1 VKFTSVILT
10 QMEIPFINTFLLLPP
25 LQMESII
32 FLYIPIGILL
42 LVSFSAIKLLIIL
55 FANRSLTVY
64 KTKPLQL
71 NIQGRSIA
79 IFGDSTAV
87 GTGSK
92 NVEET
97 LAGRLAKDFPHTNII
112 NLAENG
118 SKTIGVSQQI
128 QSLHNKKVDMAI
140 ISTGG
145 NDIWAYTSSR
155 KLVEDLRSI
164 LEQAKEI
171 SDHHVILLFFGNEG
185 TAPFFPWPI
194 RSWLN
199 HRTELVK
206 NIFLFVANEQ
216 KVPIIDLFS
225 NPRENPFVIDPKRYF
240 AEDRLHPSGAGY
252 GEWYKRMWRIM
263 VERGYLYHDTDSEGF
278 IK

>member
-1 VKFTSVILT
+1 
-10 QMEIPFINTFLLLPP
+10 MEIPFIHTFLILPP
-25 LQMESII
+25 LQIHSIV
-32 FLYIPIGILL
+32 FLYIPIGFLI

-64 KTKPLQL
+64 ETKPSPP
-71 NIQGRSIA
+71 NIQGRNIA
-79 IFGDSTAV
+79 ILGDSTAV
-87 GTGSK
+87 GTGAK
-92 NVEET
+92 DIEET
-97 LAGRLAKDFPHTNII
+97 LAGRLAKDFPRTNII

-118 SKTIGVSQQI
+118 SKTIGVLQQI
-128 QSLHNKKVDMAI
+128 KGLHDSKVDMAI

-145 NDIWAYTSSR
+145 NDIWAYTSLQ
-155 KLVEDLRSI
+155 KITEDLRSI
-164 LEQAKEI
+164 LKQAKEI

-225 NPRENPFVIDPKRYF
+225 NPRENPFVIDPKRFF

-263 VERGYLYHDTDSEGF
+263 VEKGYLYHDTDRGVSLNDSM
-278 IK
+278 